1 MSSIDR
7 NELIRL
13 ALQLGAGIILTYIS
27 AKLMK
32 SVTDELRNPKSK
44 NNECVNQI
52 LEELQIPGDKLDLTR
67 HETDICSLVVLP
79 STINVSWTD
88 IAGLD
93 KQIDSLKE
101 SVILPIVKSDL
112 FTNSSSK
119 LISFPKGTEISRYI

>member
-52 LEELQIPGDKLDLTR
+52 LEELQIPGDKLHLTR

-79 STINVSWTD
+79 SSINVSWTD

-101 SVILPIVKSDL
+101 SVILPIVRSDL

-119 LISFPKGTEISRYI
+119 LISFPKGTEISRS